1 MSGDS
6 ETPPTYYFSGITFNP
21 TFYTATTSGN
31 YLTATTGK
39 KYFLSYPTAQGDE
52 TISRL
57 YTSQVST
64 PTPTDAF
71 NFLDSL
77 TGNLYIGEN
86 ASGTTGQIIQIGA
99 KTLTTVKLG
108 ALSIKESTIDT
119 LAPSTAFSILGSQTA
134 GITIG
139 GNVPT
144 GQIIQI
150 GQAAT
155 AAKVYASNISF
166 DNNSINHATNNTT
179 GVVNLCNAQSDGNG
193 QLNIGTH
200 NSRAGPINI
209 GTGFSSTAAINLG
222 AITGTTSANTINI
235 GILTPNAI
243 TIGHAVAN
251 VTINSSSGS
260 IRTPSIT
267 TGTLSASGLITAN
280 NGITIPTGKTLT
292 ATGGIVVSSIDT
304 PASGTMAIGASSTGG
319 ITLGAGNASTTVA
332 GGLTVT
338 GQITANAGLALS
350 GNFGISLPTQT
361 TAPTIGQL
369 GYTVNLLTSSGITN
383 TGTAN
388 QTTQVASVASL
399 PVGTYIFFF
408 SGYSNSNS
416 ATYTMGMNNTSALF
430 DAKYTSSASVLGTA
444 FTAVKVQMTVIIQN
458 TSVQTWYLNH
468 SASVATFPANFI
480 YWYYTRIA

>member
-6 ETPPTYYFSGITFNP
+6 ETPPTYYFSGITYNP
-21 TFYTATTSGN
+21 DFYTTTSST
-31 YLTATTGK
+31 YLTKTTGK

-119 LAPSTAFSILGSQTA
+119 LAPSTAFNILGSQTA

-139 GNVPT
+139 GNVPA

-209 GTGFSSTAAINLG
+209 GTGLSSTSTINLG

-260 IRTPSIT
+260 IKSPAIT
-267 TGTLSASGLITAN
+267 TGTLTASGAITAN

-292 ATGGIVVSSIDT
+292 ANGGIVVSSIDT

-319 ITLGAGNASTTVA
+319 ITLGAGNASTSVS

-338 GQITANAGLALS
+338 GQINASAGLALS
-350 GNFGISLPTQT
+350 GNYNITLGTPT
-361 TAPTIGQL
+361 TAPIIGQL
-369 GYTVNLLTSSGITN
+369 GFITNVLTGGVSYSIASANSGIGITN
-383 TGTAN
+383 FSMPIGTFIVYYSALCGTAGAYYTLSLNSGSYGINAKYSGVVLSNGGPENANPKINMSAIVQNTAATQWYLTHQSTATGT
-388 QTTQVASVASL
+388 
-399 PVGTYIFFF
+399 
-408 SGYSNSNS
+408 
-416 ATYTMGMNNTSALF
+416 NN
-430 DAKYTSSASVLGTA
+430 
-444 FTAVKVQMTVIIQN
+444 VIN
-458 TSVQTWYLNH
+458 VFL
-468 SASVATFPANFI
+468 
-480 YWYYTRIA
+480 YYVRIA